1 MSSPQHWGKDD
12 GPVETPECVTRSE
25 FDWTDVAPSTAV
37 IELIAEESGQ
47 DPTELDPLY
56 GSVDP
61 EALDRLVS
69 SNGTNPHD
77 HILAVSFSFDG
88 YAVVI
93 QSGGLVELSLD
104 A

>member
-1 MSSPQHWGKDD
+1 MK
-12 GPVETPECVTRSE
+12 
-25 FDWTDVAPSTAV
+25 FDWTEIAPSTAV
-37 IELIAEESGQ
+37 VELLAEELGQ

-56 GSVDP
+56 ETIDT

-69 SNGTNPHD
+69 SNGTNPDD
-77 HILAVSFSFDG
+77 HTLAVSFSFNG
-88 YAVVI
+88 YAINI

>member
-1 MSSPQHWGKDD
+1 MN
-12 GPVETPECVTRSE
+12 
-25 FDWTDVAPSTAV
+25 FDWTEIAPSTAV
-37 IELIAEESGQ
+37 VELLAEELGQ

-56 GSVDP
+56 ETIDL
-61 EALDRLVS
+61 EALDRLFS
-69 SNGTNPHD
+69 GNKTNPHD
-77 HILAVSFSFDG
+77 HTLSVAFSYNE

>member
-1 MSSPQHWGKDD
+1 M
-12 GPVETPECVTRSE
+12 TRTE

-37 IELIAEESGQ
+37 TELIAEESGQ

-56 GSVDP
+56 ESIDP
-61 EALDRLVS
+61 DALDRLIRG
-69 SNGTNPHD
+69 NGVNPHE
-77 HILAVSFSFDG
+77 HRLTVSFSFRG

-93 QSGGLVELSLD
+93 QSGGLVELSLE